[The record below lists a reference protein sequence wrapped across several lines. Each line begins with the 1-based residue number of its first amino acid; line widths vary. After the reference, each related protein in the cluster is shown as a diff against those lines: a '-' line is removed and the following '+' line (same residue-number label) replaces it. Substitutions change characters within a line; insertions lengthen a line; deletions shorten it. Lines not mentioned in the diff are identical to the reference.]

1 MKTITSMAWLAA
13 GVMLFPLVSSAG
25 ELDDVKAQ
33 NQLLQAQ
40 NEELLSDNHQLLSL
54 NQLLQSRNQQLQAH
68 IGRLQHAMAFTVNGD
83 LLFTPG
89 SWEMSDRGKDIIAK
103 IAQKLAPTQEDK
115 LLVSGYTDDGPVG
128 SNLEQ
133 QGITSNQQLSQKRA
147 DAVMQFLISQGVKS
161 NMVTAQGFGEADPVA
176 PNDTPQGRAQNRR
189 VELSVI
195 GIASATTAQAQQ
207 SDTAVDVVTSAPGSA
222 SLVRTVQASADVVRI
237 DKRTRTLTLKTK
249 QGDTVDVVASD
260 AVKNFDQIK
269 VGDVVRV
276 RYATALAL
284 KLKNPK
290 DAAGGATVSEGST
303 TAPPGQ
309 RPAFTGAGQITGI
322 AEVTA
327 VDPKESTITLKGAEG
342 KLVTLDVNNPDQF
355 KVIKPGDQIEVT
367 YTEAVALDVEPSS
380 K

>member
-1 MKTITSMAWLAA
+1 M
-13 GVMLFPLVSSAG
+13 
-25 ELDDVKAQ
+25 
-33 NQLLQAQ
+33 
-40 NEELLSDNHQLLSL
+40 
-54 NQLLQSRNQQLQAH
+54 
-68 IGRLQHAMAFTVNGD
+68 
-83 LLFTPG
+83 
-89 SWEMSDRGKDIIAK
+89 
-103 IAQKLAPTQEDK
+103 
-115 LLVSGYTDDGPVG
+115 
-128 SNLEQ
+128 
-133 QGITSNQQLSQKRA
+133 
-147 DAVMQFLISQGVKS
+147 
-161 NMVTAQGFGEADPVA
+161 
-176 PNDTPQGRAQNRR
+176 
-189 VELSVI
+189 
-195 GIASATTAQAQQ
+195 
-207 SDTAVDVVTSAPGSA
+207 
-222 SLVRTVQASADVVRI
+222 
-237 DKRTRTLTLKTK
+237 
-249 QGDTVDVVASD
+249 DVVASD

-380 K
+380 N